1 MILFFDVASLSNCKY
16 ELKKEIDNT
25 KTKGLIHTILSG
37 SKKYFKHENE
47 FDTLKKMYSEVIRH
61 YNNDIIKILE
71 LTDPVQISQ
80 SYIFAYKNGFLSKDC
95 KFSYSVEDTVESPWM
110 LGASILTGSGCCRHS
125 SSLLSDIYSD
135 CEINSSVINTACNNC
150 KVIFNP
156 NELSKSALDFIK
168 TINFSRIKTDEDLLS
183 ILANNGIVL
192 DKKWQ
197 YDREKVPK
205 NHVITAVSYN
215 GFAYYIDPT
224 NNDYYIIDK
233 ETGRLVNST
242 RDIEN
247 TIKKISLGFNGIT
260 GDRKK
265 IKIITSL
272 PSVDLE
278 YIKSIS
284 ADTTLLCNNNYDLFQ
299 HFYKDNS
306 VLYEEISEKLKKI
319 TK

>member
-1 MILFFDVASLSNCKY
+1 
-16 ELKKEIDNT
+16 
-25 KTKGLIHTILSG
+25 
-37 SKKYFKHENE
+37 
-47 FDTLKKMYSEVIRH
+47 
-61 YNNDIIKILE
+61 
-71 LTDPVQISQ
+71 
-80 SYIFAYKNGFLSKDC
+80 
-95 KFSYSVEDTVESPWM
+95 M

-135 CEINSSVINTACNNC
+135 CEINSSVINTGCNNC

-183 ILANNGIVL
+183 ILANNEIVL

-284 ADTTLLCNNNYDLFQ
+284 ADTTLLCNNNYDFFKY
-299 HFYKDNS
+299 FYKDNS